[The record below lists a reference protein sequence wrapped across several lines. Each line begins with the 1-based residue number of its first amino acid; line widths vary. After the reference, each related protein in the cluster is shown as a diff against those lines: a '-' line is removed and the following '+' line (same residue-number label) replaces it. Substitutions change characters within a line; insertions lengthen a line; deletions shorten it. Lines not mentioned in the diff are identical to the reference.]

1 MAEGLFRRDHAGLV
15 ALRAKAMEA
24 VVAGE
29 ITKTQFRLLKASTR
43 LTPRKWVEELEE
55 MREDEIAAGFRAGG
69 DWTPEDWAKLIN
81 EIFAALIENLPT
93 LLAMC
98 AAV

>member
-15 ALRAKAMEA
+15 ALRAKAKEA
-24 VVAGE
+24 LAAKE
-29 ITKTQFRLLKASTR
+29 IKRNDAILLRLLMRFNPSRIVDA
-43 LTPRKWVEELEE
+43 LEE
-55 MREDEIAAGFRAGG
+55 AKEVAVEDGGVQG

>member
-1 MAEGLFRRDHAGLV
+1 MPLFRRDHAGLV
-15 ALRAKAMEA
+15 ALREKTKEA
-24 VVAGE
+24 LKGKQ
-29 ITKTQFRLLKASTR
+29 ITKTQAILLRLAMMFSTQR
-43 LTPRKWVEELEE
+43 VIDSLEE
-55 MREDEIAAGFRAGG
+55 AKEVEIESGDNPITG